1 MTGKCNESMPWKVD
15 PNSGTDQVGETYTI
29 IARSLSIGLPL
40 GTLIA
45 VCLWGLRNG
54 FDHFF

>member
-1 MTGKCNESMPWKVD
+1 MPWKVD
-15 PNSGTDQVGETYTI
+15 PKTGGDQVGETYTT

-40 GTLIA
+40 GTIIA
-45 VCLWGLRNG
+45 VLLWGARNG